1 MKTGAKKA
9 NPNNGRSFIL
19 ASGSPRRKE
28 LLKDLVSDFR
38 VITSEAQ
45 EIQFHKNGPIS
56 LVEENAR
63 LKADSVALDYPFDW
77 VLGAD
82 TLVFYKERIL
92 GKPKDM
98 DEAKE
103 MLFFL
108 SGKTHQVA
116 TGVSF
121 HCRDLN
127 FEKTFSQISEVTFKG
142 IDERVIS
149 NYFSMVDPLDKAGA
163 YAIQTRSDLIIEKFV
178 GSFSNIVG
186 LPIEGLRE
194 LFLTLPK
201 MEK

>member
-45 EIQFHKNGPIS
+45 EIQFHENGPIS

-98 DEAKE
+98 D
-103 MLFFL
+103 
-108 SGKTHQVA
+108 
-116 TGVSF
+116 
-121 HCRDLN
+121 
-127 FEKTFSQISEVTFKG
+127 
-142 IDERVIS
+142 
-149 NYFSMVDPLDKAGA
+149 GA

>member
-1 MKTGAKKA
+1 MKTGEKKA

-28 LLKDLVSDFR
+28 LLKELVSDFR

-45 EIQFHKNGPIS
+45 EIQFHENGPIS

-63 LKADSVALDYPFDW
+63 LKADSVALDNPLDW

-116 TGVSF
+116 TGVSV
-121 HCRDLN
+121 HCRDLK
-127 FEKTFSQISEVTFKG
+127 FEKTFSEISEVTFKR
-142 IDERVIS
+142 IDECIIS

-163 YAIQTRSDLIIEKFV
+163 YAIQTHSDLIIEKFV
-178 GSFSNIVG
+178 GSFSNVVG

-194 LFLTLPK
+194 LYLTLRN